1 MLLNE
6 KYILEQARRGDKNA
20 FENIVREYER
30 FVYIFAYR
38 NCNNRQDAMDI
49 SQEVFIKFF
58 KSLPNFNGKSSI
70 STWLFRITVNT
81 CIDFFRKKKV
91 QTVPLEDVREDINTN
106 VSQPEEMA
114 EDNEISEQIQNAL
127 LKLSEEHRR
136 IIVLRDV
143 SGLDYTRI
151 SEILSV
157 PQGTVKSRLFRARE
171 NLRRLLLS
179 NGMFHE
185 ASGILGEEGGARNE

>member
-1 MLLNE
+1 MLNE
-6 KYILEQARRGDKNA
+6 KYILEQAKRGDKNA

-58 KSLPNFNGKSSI
+58 KSLQNFNGKSSL

-81 CIDFFRKKKV
+81 CIDFFRKKKLH
-91 QTVPLEDVREDINTN
+91 TVSFEDVREDINSDA
-106 VSQPEEMA
+106 SQPEEAA
-114 EDNEISEQIQNAL
+114 EDNEISEQIQKAL
-127 LKLSEEHRR
+127 LLLSDEHRR

-143 SGLDYTRI
+143 SGLDYTQI

-171 NLRRLLLS
+171 NLRKLLLS
-179 NGMFHE
+179 NGLFE
-185 ASGILGEEGGARNE
+185 QTPEILNNEGGVQHE